1 MVRWR
6 CAAAAGRRGEHAGFS
21 FSGGPGPQQAATASR
36 PRFRRAAAV
45 SRGVWSETDRDRN
58 SLASRR
64 APPTDDPLV
73 PCVCLVKIKYILL
86 QMTIL
91 FARNAC
97 KLMQAST
104 GSHLVLLEGMHAWGR
119 GRENAWT
126 KTIRPYA
133 CMHVDRLT
141 SSRQRHIY
149 YHISC
154 CLSSYIPASV
164 YRLYTHLIVTSAF
177 LLHIFFVWF
186 TRNTVFYSSSIR
198 S

>member
-1 MVRWR
+1 
-6 CAAAAGRRGEHAGFS
+6 
-21 FSGGPGPQQAATASR
+21 
-36 PRFRRAAAV
+36 
-45 SRGVWSETDRDRN
+45 
-58 SLASRR
+58 
-64 APPTDDPLV
+64 
-73 PCVCLVKIKYILL
+73 
-86 QMTIL
+86 MTIL

-154 CLSSYIPASV
+154 CLSSYIPGYPLQFTAFI
-164 YRLYTHLIVTSAF
+164 LILSSRQRF
-177 LLHIFFVWF
+177 FYIFFFGSHETPYFIKVRYAVKWTTYEF
-186 TRNTVFYSSSIR
+186 TYNSEQ
-198 S
+198 